1 MSIEI
6 PKTSIL
12 TLTPEGRKVECQES
26 WIGDRRMRRMKVIKK
41 EKRDVIP
48 VKHFIADL
56 DRQRMKRILQKI

>member
-1 MSIEI
+1 M

-12 TLTPEGRKVECQES
+12 TLTPEYRKVECQES
-26 WIGDRRMRRMKVIKK
+26 WIGDRRMRPVRVITE